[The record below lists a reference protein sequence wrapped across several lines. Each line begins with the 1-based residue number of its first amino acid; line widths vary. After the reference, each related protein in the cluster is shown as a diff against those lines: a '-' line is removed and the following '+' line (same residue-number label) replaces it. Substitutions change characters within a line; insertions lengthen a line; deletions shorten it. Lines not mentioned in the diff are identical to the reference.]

1 LRSGAKSG
9 DICAAGFTQLV
20 KIKSMD
26 IYNFLLGLLIFVCSF
41 LLIVRELTRKRPVD
55 MSAIQV
61 VLGLLFLFMI
71 GIYLMYTEFKK

>member
-1 LRSGAKSG
+1 
-9 DICAAGFTQLV
+9 
-20 KIKSMD
+20 MD

-55 MSAIQV
+55 MSTIQV

-71 GIYLMYTEFKK
+71 GIYIMYTELKKT